1 MTIELPWKVGDKVW
15 YAGLSAAN
23 VPVIVHVVIEYYEV
37 REDHITVIVSK
48 ERVMRQRVQISPTM
62 HLYNTKAEAMEAIKN
77 YNEERGM
84 LSGNQ
89 LLHLSAGQG
98 TQA

>member
-1 MTIELPWKVGDKVW
+1 MTIELPWKVGDEVW

-23 VPVIVHVVIEYYEV
+23 VPVILSVEIEYYEV
-37 REDHITVIVSK
+37 RRDHITVVVHK
-48 ERVMRQRVQISPTM
+48 MGRMRQRVQISPTM
-62 HLYNTKAEAMEAIKN
+62 HLYNTKAEAMEAVRN